1 MKSEDIFEALY
12 CALSSGDYPEL
23 YKVFKQSEQAD
34 TDYDDFIKMTGIKP
48 GSDKERMLCD
58 IISEL
63 ESNALR
69 HGFQQGLKLGL
80 RLMAAAMAAQSIDVS
95 G

>member
-34 TDYDDFIKMTGIKP
+34 TDYDDFIKMTGIEP

-58 IISEL
+58 IIGERIKCVTTWFS
-63 ESNALR
+63 AGAKAR
-69 HGFQQGLKLGL
+69 
-80 RLMAAAMAAQSIDVS
+80 A
-95 G
+95 